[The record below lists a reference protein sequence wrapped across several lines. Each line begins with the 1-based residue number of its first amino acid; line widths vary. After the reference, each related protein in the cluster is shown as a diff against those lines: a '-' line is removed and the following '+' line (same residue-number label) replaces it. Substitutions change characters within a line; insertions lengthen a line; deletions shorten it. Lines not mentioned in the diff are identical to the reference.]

1 MLQNRDLPEI
11 FEEIKSCHQLYP
23 EFANA
28 QDLVSSLY
36 KANDSF
42 FKKYSK
48 SRTKTEV
55 ALTEEGVKEKLSTGS
70 PLIADPVVDKKT
82 FIELCK
88 VVAAAVAKK
97 EPSLKD
103 PMMQFQSYVAEYF
116 ARTAETTVSV
126 REMPD
131 FMAELV
137 KKTPL
142 KPDLITFIIT
152 FMLPSLF
159 ADNYSL
165 DNIES
170 INTALW
176 EKGNCPVCGVEPHY
190 GLLKDKEGVR
200 MLDCWLCGYQRVFPR
215 IKCPYCLN
223 TEQEHLGFFTVGTS
237 ERCRV
242 HFCKKCDSYVKI
254 FDLRSSINEDA
265 FLPVHNL
272 ATLSYDLF
280 ALKEGFKPGS
290 GLHWV
295 NEEEHNHS
303 AN

>member
-1 MLQNRDLPEI
+1 MLQNHDLPEI
-11 FEEIKSCHQLYP
+11 FEEIKSCRQLYP
-23 EFANA
+23 EFENA
-28 QDLVSSLY
+28 QVLVRDLY
-36 KANDSF
+36 KAKDSY
-42 FKKYSK
+42 FKKQSQ
-48 SRTKTEV
+48 SRTKAEV
-55 ALTEEGVKEKLSTGS
+55 TLTEEGVQAKLSAGS

-82 FIELCK
+82 FRELCK
-88 VVAAAVAKK
+88 VVSAVVTKK
-97 EPSLKD
+97 EPSLQDAMK
-103 PMMQFQSYVAEYF
+103 QLESFVTEHF
-116 ARTAETTVSV
+116 TKTAENTVSV
-126 REMPD
+126 QDMPS
-131 FMAELV
+131 FISECA
-137 KKTPL
+137 KKTTL
-142 KPDLITFIIT
+142 KPDLLTFIIT

-159 ADNYSL
+159 VDYYNL
-165 DNIES
+165 DNVEN
-170 INTALW
+170 INAAIW

-190 GLLKDKEGVR
+190 GLLKEKEGVR

-223 TEQEHLGFFTVGTS
+223 TEQEHLGFFTVGDS

-254 FDLRSSINEDA
+254 FDLRSSINQNA

-290 GLHWV
+290 GLLWV

>member
-1 MLQNRDLPEI
+1 MLQNHDLQEI
-11 FEEIKSCHQLYP
+11 FEEIKSCRQLYP
-23 EFANA
+23 EFENA
-28 QDLVSSLY
+28 QVLVTNLF
-36 KANDSF
+36 KAKDTF
-42 FKKYSK
+42 FKKQLE
-48 SRTKTEV
+48 SRPKTEV
-55 ALTEEGVKEKLSTGS
+55 TLTEEGVQEKLSAGS

-82 FIELCK
+82 FTEFCK
-88 VVAAAVAKK
+88 VVAATIAKK

-103 PMMQFQSYVAEYF
+103 AMTQLESFVTEYF
-116 ARTAETTVSV
+116 ARTAENTVSV
-126 REMPD
+126 RDMPD
-131 FMAELV
+131 FIAELV

-142 KPDLITFIIT
+142 KPDLATFIIT

-159 ADNYSL
+159 GDYYNL
-165 DNIES
+165 DNLEN
-170 INTALW
+170 INAALW

-200 MLDCWLCGYQRVFPR
+200 MLECWLCGFQRVFPR

-223 TEQEHLGFFTVGTS
+223 TEQAHLGFFTVGDS

-290 GLHWV
+290 GLLWV

>member
-1 MLQNRDLPEI
+1 MLQNHDLQEI

-23 EFANA
+23 EFESA

-36 KANDSF
+36 KAKESF
-42 FKKYSK
+42 FKKYSE
-48 SRTKTEV
+48 SRTKAEIT
-55 ALTEEGVKEKLSTGS
+55 LTEKDVQERLSAGS
-70 PLIADPVVDKKT
+70 PLIADPVADKKT
-82 FIELCK
+82 FTELCK
-88 VVAAAVAKK
+88 VVTAAIVKK

-103 PMMQFQSYVAEYF
+103 PMKQLESFVAEYF
-116 ARTAETTVSV
+116 AKDDKRTVSV
-126 REMPD
+126 KDMPALI
-131 FMAELV
+131 AEIV
-137 KKTPL
+137 EKTPL
-142 KPDLITFIIT
+142 KPDLTTFIIT

-159 ADNYSL
+159 GDYYNL
-165 DNIES
+165 DNVEN
-170 INTALW
+170 INAALW
-176 EKGNCPVCGVEPHY
+176 EKGNCPVCGTKPHY

-237 ERCRV
+237 EKCRV

-290 GLHWV
+290 GLLWV

>member
-1 MLQNRDLPEI
+1 MLVNHDLPEI
-11 FEEIKSCHQLYP
+11 FEEIKSCRQLYP
-23 EFANA
+23 EFENA
-28 QDLVSSLY
+28 QVLVRDLY
-36 KANDSF
+36 KAKDSF
-42 FKKYSK
+42 FKKQPQ
-48 SRTKTEV
+48 SRKKAEV
-55 ALTEEGVKEKLSTGS
+55 TLTEEGVQAKLSAGS

-88 VVAAAVAKK
+88 VVSAVVTKK
-97 EPSLKD
+97 EPSLKEAMKQLESFVTD
-103 PMMQFQSYVAEYF
+103 YF
-116 ARTAETTVSV
+116 TRTAENTVSV
-126 REMPD
+126 QDMPS
-131 FMAELV
+131 FISECAE
-137 KKTPL
+137 KTSL
-142 KPDLITFIIT
+142 KPDLLTFIIT

-159 ADNYSL
+159 GDYYNL
-165 DNIES
+165 DNVEN
-170 INTALW
+170 INAAIW

-190 GLLKDKEGVR
+190 GLLKEKEGVR

-223 TEQEHLGFFTVGTS
+223 TEQEHLGLFTVGDS

-254 FDLRSSINEDA
+254 FDLRSSINENA

-290 GLHWV
+290 GLLWV